1 LDVHNHAEFS
11 SSPPQKQ
18 EDQDDRPRA
27 ELDQPRPPLE
37 HENFEKGLSSR
48 EIAGISQ
55 QFSRLKPQFGGA
67 KAHSSGKDS

>member
-1 LDVHNHAEFS
+1 MIA
-11 SSPPQKQ
+11 
-18 EDQDDRPRA
+18 RRA